1 MKPEAMTDFEP
12 PPPPGAS
19 VQAEALRVAFPDYQV
34 RLATIGGKQ
43 QFEVVRRRG
52 DGNPWCLI
60 STDAREIWRN
70 LKAS

>member
-1 MKPEAMTDFEP
+1 MEPEAMIDFEP
-12 PPPPGAS
+12 PPPPGAR

-34 RLATIGGKQ
+34 MLAKIGGEHR
-43 QFEVVRRRG
+43 FEVVRRRG

>member
-1 MKPEAMTDFEP
+1 MTDFEP

-34 RLATIGGKQ
+34 RLATVGGEDR
-43 QFEVVRRRG
+43 FEVVRQRG
-52 DGNPWCLI
+52 HGDPWYLI